1 MVRTTSK
8 PGAASP
14 SPWRIPVLLII
25 LSVIPL
31 LAGAVRLGG
40 LAGSPAITEENA
52 RFVAAPA
59 PVVLHIVSASI
70 WCLLGAF
77 QFSTAVRRR
86 NPRWHRAAGRVLA
99 PLGLVSALT
108 GLWMTLFYPRA
119 AFDGPL
125 LDSFRFTAGAAM
137 AISIGLGVSA
147 MRRREFV
154 AHGAW
159 MLRAYAIGLGAS
171 TQVLTHVPWFL
182 FPGIQGELA
191 RALSM
196 GAGWAINLAVA
207 EWIIRRRT
215 ILRAPSIAAAR

>member
-1 MVRTTSK
+1 M
-8 PGAASP
+8 
-14 SPWRIPVLLII
+14 LLII